1 MTPDE
6 IMTSPTIFTIWPS
19 NACTDSCQRTFSS
32 LRPPI
37 NYTEKE
43 IRRTVSFSA
52 RQMNRTCSNFCG
64 TQGVPAFRS
73 ENGARLHKLYTCSAH
88 RKELDVQTKVHAS
101 PVASHVEIDAFCSSH
116 EANGEVKLPKLLP
129 VNSGWKCMLCVRL
142 N

>member
-43 IRRTVSFSA
+43 IRRTVSFYE
-52 RQMNRTCSNFCG
+52 RQMNRTRSNFCG
-64 TQGVPAFRS
+64 TQSKGVRI
-73 ENGARLHKLYTCSAH
+73 
-88 RKELDVQTKVHAS
+88 RKWSKDLSTRGIHFSLDCTNCIFAPDAQRNELDVKKKVHAS
-101 PVASHVEIDAFCSSH
+101 PVRF
-116 EANGEVKLPKLLP
+116 ANGNARFLHFAR
-129 VNSGWKCMLCVRL
+129 G
-142 N
+142 